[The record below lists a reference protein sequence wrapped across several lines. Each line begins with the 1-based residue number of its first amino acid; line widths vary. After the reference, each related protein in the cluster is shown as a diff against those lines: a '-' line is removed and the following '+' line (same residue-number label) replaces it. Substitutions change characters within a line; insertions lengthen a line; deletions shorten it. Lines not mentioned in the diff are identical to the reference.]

1 MFLTLSRNIV
11 FKYKNSDL
19 FGLWKTWVT
28 KNNIKLDY
36 DNIGFHT
43 RLGILMKKKINVKD
57 AAIRKDTNKNTYI
70 DVEKLKAFFI
80 KLNE

>member
-1 MFLTLSRNIV
+1 
-11 FKYKNSDL
+11 
-19 FGLWKTWVT
+19 
-28 KNNIKLDY
+28 
-36 DNIGFHT
+36 
-43 RLGILMKKKINVKD
+43 MKKKINVKD